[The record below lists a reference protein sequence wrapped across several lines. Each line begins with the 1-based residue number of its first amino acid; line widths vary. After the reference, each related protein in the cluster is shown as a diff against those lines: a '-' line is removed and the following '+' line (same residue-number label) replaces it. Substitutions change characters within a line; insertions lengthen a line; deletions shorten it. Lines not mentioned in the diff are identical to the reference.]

1 MLTLFFSAL
10 QASLELL
17 HVNNGSVD
25 LDRESPRG
33 FEIRR
38 PKSVAAAGIG
48 AGPGRNDSVATPTI
62 SDFSESPTLIGVG
75 PSSDVAIVPKRGPRP
90 PARKRPKSTPI
101 PQNIHY
107 MKTDR
112 NKR

>member
-1 MLTLFFSAL
+1 MLRTNS
-10 QASLELL
+10 SI
-17 HVNNGSVD
+17 D

-38 PKSVAAAGIG
+38 PKSVAAS
-48 AGPGRNDSVATPTI
+48 GPLATPP
-62 SDFSESPTLIGVG
+62 SDYSDGVVGMG

-101 PQNIHY
+101 PQNINY

-112 NKR
+112 KR

>member
-1 MLTLFFSAL
+1 M
-10 QASLELL
+10 L
-17 HVNNGSVD
+17 HVNND

-38 PKSVAAAGIG
+38 PKSVAAASVTQ
-48 AGPGRNDSVATPTI
+48 GRTVSTPP
-62 SDFSESPTLIGVG
+62 SDYDPMVGMG

-107 MKTDR
+107 LKTDR
-112 NKR
+112 KR